1 MVKSK
6 CIFNN
11 MRQLLSHVIL
21 LVLLTTS
28 MFSMSSESQLD
39 EASAAEVEFLSA
51 DEAFKFSY
59 QKATVDSDS
68 DSDSADTNFSNAV
81 SISIDIA
88 PGYYLYKSKIK
99 VMLGNQVLTNV
110 DLPRGSAHS
119 DEYFGEQEVY
129 RDELNFILE
138 LSQTALENE
147 VKQETELKIR
157 YQGCADLQLCYPP
170 ITQKILLADLG
181 LSKDLTQTQTA
192 GQAQA
197 TGQTKTKSEPATNA
211 GELDAFLDSE
221 NVAWS
226 LFVFFLLGLGLSFT
240 PCVFPMYPILTGII
254 VGQGEAISVKRGFL
268 LSFFYVQGMAI
279 TYTMLGVIVAFAG
292 MQFQAAFQ
300 HPAVLIGL
308 SILFVVLALSMF
320 GVINLALP
328 ASLQLKLNAMSNQQK
343 GGSYVGVTLMGVIS
357 GLVASPCTT
366 APLTAA
372 LLYIAQ
378 DGNVLFG
385 ASALY
390 ALSIGM
396 GIPLL
401 ILGSS
406 GGKLLPRAGAWMN
419 VIKSIFGFLL
429 LAVPVL
435 LLQRFI
441 PEFYGEL
448 LSIALLLSF
457 SIYLYVAN
465 GAKSGQDG
473 SAGFWYGVRSLVIFL
488 MLFFASHQAY
498 DLLVP
503 KTSNNMANNSAQTQ
517 ERHFNQVA
525 SLTELQSEIALA
537 TRTGKT
543 VIVDLYADW
552 CIACKEFEKYTFNQ
566 ANVQNA
572 FENSVLLQVNLTD
585 SSSALSKEVMKQFNV
600 LGLPTILLFDKAGNE
615 LTNSRVTG
623 YMSADLFT
631 AHLEQHL

>member
-1 MVKSK
+1 M
-6 CIFNN
+6 
-11 MRQLLSHVIL
+11 SHVIL

-51 DEAFKFSY
+51 DQAFKFSY
-59 QKATVDSDS
+59 VKAIVNR
-68 DSDSADTNFSNAV
+68 DSADTNFSNAV

-147 VKQETELKIR
+147 VKQEAELKIR

-181 LSKDLTQTQTA
+181 LSLDLAQTQTA
-192 GQAQA
+192 EQ
-197 TGQTKTKSEPATNA
+197 TKSEPATNA

-328 ASLQLKLNAMSNQQK
+328 ASLQLKLNAMSNQQQ

-517 ERHFNQVA
+517 ERHFKQVA

-537 TRTGKT
+537 TQTGKT

>member
-11 MRQLLSHVIL
+11 VRQFLSPVIL

-28 MFSMSSESQLD
+28 MFSVSAQSKID
-39 EASAAEVEFLSA
+39 ETSTAEVEFLSA
-51 DEAFKFSY
+51 DEAFQFSSV
-59 QKATVDSDS
+59 QSVDNRDV
-68 DSDSADTNFSNAV
+68 N
-81 SISIDIA
+81 IRIDIA

-99 VMLGNQVLTNV
+99 VTLDNQALTNV
-110 DLPRGSAHS
+110 DLPKGSSHS

-129 RDELNFILE
+129 RGKLNFNLE
-138 LSQTALENE
+138 LSQAALENG
-147 VKQETELKIR
+147 VTQATELKIR

-181 LSKDLTQTQTA
+181 LSLDPAQTQTA
-192 GQAQA
+192 EQ
-197 TGQTKTKSEPATNA
+197 TKSEPATNS

-254 VGQGEAISVKRGFL
+254 VGQGDAISVKRGFL

-279 TYTMLGVIVAFAG
+279 TYTMLGIIVAFAG

-300 HPAVLIGL
+300 HPVVLIGL

-328 ASLQLKLNAMSNQQK
+328 ASFQLKLNSLSNQQK
-343 GGSYVGVTLMGVIS
+343 GGSYLGVTLMGVIS

-406 GGKLLPRAGAWMN
+406 GGKLLPKAGAWMN

-465 GAKSGQDG
+465 GVKSGQEN

-503 KTSNNMANNSAQTQ
+503 NTSNNMGVNNAEMQQ
-517 ERHFNQVA
+517 HHFKQVA
-525 SLTELQSEIALA
+525 SLTELQSEIASA
-537 TRTGKT
+537 TQAGKT

-585 SSSALSKEVMKQFNV
+585 SSSALSTQVMKQFNV

-623 YMSADLFT
+623 YMSVDLFT
-631 AHLEQHL
+631 AHLEQYLK

>member
-1 MVKSK
+1 
-6 CIFNN
+6 

-51 DEAFKFSY
+51 DQAFKFSY
-59 QKATVDSDS
+59 VKAIVNR
-68 DSDSADTNFSNAV
+68 DSADTNFSNAV

-147 VKQETELKIR
+147 VKQEAELKIR

-181 LSKDLTQTQTA
+181 LSLDLAQTQTA
-192 GQAQA
+192 EQ
-197 TGQTKTKSEPATNA
+197 TKSEPATNA

-328 ASLQLKLNAMSNQQK
+328 ASLQLKLNAMSNQQQ

-517 ERHFNQVA
+517 ERHFKQVA

-537 TRTGKT
+537 TQTGKT